1 MILITGCA
9 GFIGY
14 HLSKKLLQENYKII
28 GFDNLNNYYDTKLK
42 NLRLSELK
50 KFKNFKFIKI
60 DLCNFD
66 KLLKITKNL
75 KILKIVHFAAQPGV
89 RYSFDNP
96 RKTLNNNLLT
106 FLNIIEIARIKKI
119 KQFIYASSSSVYG
132 NVKKF
137 PFSEGDF
144 SIKPISIYGAS
155 KLSNEII
162 ADTYAKNYK
171 FDCFGLRFFTVYGPY
186 GRPDMAYYKFALDN
200 LSNQK
205 IKLYNKAKMFRD
217 FTYIDDV
224 IMAIVKVI
232 NFRKKISHNILNI
245 GKGRPDRLIDLV
257 NSLQNNLNN
266 KFNISYIDFM
276 PKGDIKKTYSSNI
289 KIKKFLN
296 WSPET
301 SLNEGIHKFI
311 GWFKNFHK

>member
-14 HLSKKLLQENYKII
+14 HLSKKLLQKNYKII

-42 NLRLSELK
+42 NLRLSELR
-50 KFKNFKFIKI
+50 KFKNFKFIKV

-96 RKTLNNNLLT
+96 RKTLINNLLS

-137 PFSEGDF
+137 PFSEGDL

-171 FDCFGLRFFTVYGPY
+171 LDCFGLRFFTVYGPY

-224 IMAIVKVI
+224 VTAIVKLI
-232 NFRKKISHNILNI
+232 NSKKKISHNILNI
-245 GKGRPDRLIDLV
+245 GKGKPDRLIDLV

-296 WSPET
+296 WSPKT
-301 SLNEGIHKFI
+301 SLNEGINKFI
-311 GWFKNFHK
+311 DWFKNFHK

>member
-50 KFKNFKFIKI
+50 KFKNFKFVKI

-66 KLLKITKNL
+66 KLLKITKKL

-96 RKTLNNNLLT
+96 RKTLINNLLS

-119 KQFIYASSSSVYG
+119 KEFIYASSSSVYG

-137 PFSEGDF
+137 PFSEGDL

-171 FDCFGLRFFTVYGPY
+171 LDCFGLRFFTVYGPY

-224 IMAIVKVI
+224 VTAIFKVI
-232 NFRKKISHNILNI
+232 NSKKNISHNILNI
-245 GKGRPDRLIDLV
+245 GKGKPDRLIDLV

-296 WSPET
+296 WSPKT
-301 SLNEGIHKFI
+301 TLNEGIHKFI
-311 GWFKNFHK
+311 DWFKNFHK